1 MFLHIFGS
9 PSPKI
14 LVVLAANQYLG
25 HYKALKISNDTTT
38 VGVQDKDRMRNVKE
52 KLEGENQSLVEKFK
66 HLDLAQAALI
76 KKHAGEVESLQE
88 KYDREVI

>member
-1 MFLHIFGS
+1 MLCGHID
-9 PSPKI
+9 
-14 LVVLAANQYLG
+14 QYL
-25 HYKALKISNDTTT
+25 KLISYHPHNLIILTT

-52 KLEGENQSLVEKFK
+52 KLEGENQFLVEKFK

-88 KYDREVI
+88 KYDREVIAAVQVVVFGS